1 MVRRK
6 FISFSRI
13 YTIIMD
19 CTNCGTR
26 MSYNDQTTKLT
37 EFVCPS
43 CHETVIDW
51 KAEARNARVH

>member
-1 MVRRK
+1 
-6 FISFSRI
+6 
-13 YTIIMD
+13 
-19 CTNCGTR
+19 

-51 KAEARNARVH
+51 KSEARSARVH

>member
-1 MVRRK
+1 M
-6 FISFSRI
+6 
-13 YTIIMD
+13 Y

-37 EFVCPS
+37 EYVCPS

-51 KAEARNARVH
+51 KAEARSARVH